1 MGPWSRCVGGLLAM
15 RMRVGSGSLVQVG
28 GLLAMRMRVGSGT
41 LVQVCVC
48 GGGGGLLAMRMRVG
62 VALHY

>member
-1 MGPWSRCVGGLLAM
+1 M
-15 RMRVGSGSLVQVG
+15 G

-48 GGGGGLLAMRMRVG
+48 GGGGLLAMRMRVG
-62 VALHY
+62 SGTLVQVCVWGGGAAGHEDEGR

>member
-1 MGPWSRCVGGLLAM
+1 MGPWSRCVWGGLLAM
-15 RMRVGSGSLVQVG
+15 RMRVGSGTLVQVCAG

-48 GGGGGLLAMRMRVG
+48 VWGGGQA
-62 VALHY
+62 